1 MRIEVLFP
9 ELGNLYGDHGNI
21 QYLTACV
28 PETEVIYTGNLQ
40 EPEFVRGTVDLIYLG
55 SMSEKNQELAIG
67 RLAPYADRLKGYIEK
82 NGVLLATGNAL
93 ELFGA
98 YIQEDRRRIPALG
111 LFPYHSV
118 RDMEHRHNSMFLG
131 TFGGMKIVGTRS
143 QFSFSYG
150 ELPHPFLQVTGGIG
164 MNPEAKTEGV
174 HYRNFFATYLLG
186 PFWCSIPCLPCIC
199 WRSWDIRGRWPFSGR
214 RWRRIPTG
222 CGNWSARAS
231 VFRWESTADSLFGT
245 LDPCGIINSTAV
257 ILRGASAAGLPRGF
271 CSGSRFR

>member
-40 EPEFVRGTVDLIYLG
+40 EPQFVRDTVDLIYLG

-82 NGVLLATGNAL
+82 NGVRLATGNAL

-186 PFWCSIPCLPCIC
+186 PFLVLNPLFTMYLLEKL
-199 WRSWDIRGRWPFSGR
+199 GY
-214 RWRRIPTG
+214 TG
-222 CGNWSARAS
+222 PLAFQREAMEAYTY
-231 VFRWESTADSLFGT
+231 R
-245 LDPCGIINSTAV
+245 
-257 ILRGASAAGLPRGF
+257 LRELERPGV
-271 CSGSRFR
+271 RFQMGEHG

>member
-1 MRIEVLFP
+1 M
-9 ELGNLYGDHGNI
+9 
-21 QYLTACV
+21 
-28 PETEVIYTGNLQ
+28 
-40 EPEFVRGTVDLIYLG
+40 
-55 SMSEKNQELAIG
+55 
-67 RLAPYADRLKGYIEK
+67 
-82 NGVLLATGNAL
+82 ATGNAL

-186 PFWCSIPCLPCIC
+186 PFLVLNPLFTMYLLEKL
-199 WRSWDIRGRWPFSGR
+199 GY
-214 RWRRIPTG
+214 TG
-222 CGNWSARAS
+222 PLAFQREAMEAYTY
-231 VFRWESTADSLFGT
+231 R
-245 LDPCGIINSTAV
+245 
-257 ILRGASAAGLPRGF
+257 LRELERPGV
-271 CSGSRFR
+271 RFQMGEHG